1 MIDLK
6 AVIKRKERLHQGWR
20 TTKHILE
27 EIYQI
32 VATEVEEANIEEVSE
47 ILLELMD
54 IIKALL
60 EMLQAQQEGIK
71 HLL

>member
-6 AVIKRKERLHQGWR
+6 AVIKRKEHLHQGWR

-32 VATEVEEANIEEVSE
+32 VATEVEEANIEEVSA